1 MKVPQ
6 NLKQFVTD
14 GLAYLRRKPDI
25 GDAEIFASVNT
36 IATCRINYTSHIPCN
51 GLEEPKSLQ
60 TQGVGLRLAFTN
72 GSGIKIGFGQETG
85 SLTVE
90 GVEAAYRKAR
100 EGAVFDP
107 DFHGL
112 PDQPPSEAS
121 LRDYHDPLLLSLSDA
136 HLVDVGWKTIN
147 GALEELERS
156 PLLRAHSP
164 ASLGVIL
171 GGDVTLLQEEM
182 AVASTRLATP
192 EDDTSTLLFASLTA
206 MIETMNGKGSG
217 WSAETRL
224 AGFDGAAGGMAVRNA
239 LRVSGGGVRVASG
252 TYPVVLAP
260 QAVADIM
267 SHIVVPSLRLDT
279 FFAGYSA
286 FQGKLGAQVAS
297 EKLFV
302 HDSGND
308 RNLTAS
314 KGITCEGLPTGETEL
329 IAGGRL
335 VGLLSNDYETK
346 RMLHDGKARDKL
358 GVDPHDW
365 AHAIAP
371 RNGFRF
377 GQGGGRHHA
386 ALPSI
391 SPTNM
396 VIDGAQPAS
405 LDAMLAMVKNGVYV
419 GRIWYTYPINGIK
432 AGDFTATVVG
442 DSFMIRDGRLAEPLQ
457 PNSVRI
463 DDSIHSVLHRIMAI
477 EDKRTG
483 IVLWAADEMFY
494 APHMAVDGLTLS
506 AIGASS

>member
-1 MKVPQ
+1 MPE
-6 NLKQFVTD
+6 NLKQFVTE
-14 GLAYLRRKPDI
+14 GLAYLRRKPDV
-25 GDAEIFASVNT
+25 GDAELFASVNT
-36 IATCRINYTSHIPCN
+36 VVTCRINYTSHIPCN

-60 TQGVGLRLAFTN
+60 TRGVGLRIAFTN
-72 GSGIKIGFGQETG
+72 GTGIKFGFGQETG
-85 SLTVE
+85 SLTEE

-112 PDQPPSEAS
+112 PGPSTAGVR
-121 LRDYHDPLLLSLSDA
+121 LRDYHDPALLSLSDA
-136 HLVDVGWKTIN
+136 DLVDIGWKTIN
-147 GALEELERS
+147 GALEEFERS
-156 PLLRAHSP
+156 SLLRTHSP
-164 ASLGVIL
+164 GSLGLIL
-171 GGDVTLLQEEM
+171 GGDVTLLLEEM
-182 AVASTRLATP
+182 AIASTRLATP

-206 MIETMNGKGSG
+206 MIEAMNGKGSG

-224 AGFDGAAGGMAVRNA
+224 AGFDGGAGSMAVRNA
-239 LRVSGGGVRVASG
+239 LRVSGDGARVASG

-267 SHIVVPSLRLDT
+267 SNIVVPSLRLDT
-279 FFAGYSA
+279 FFAGNSA
-286 FQGKLGAQVAS
+286 FQGKLGSAVAS

-302 HDSGND
+302 RDSGND
-308 RNLTAS
+308 RHLTAS
-314 KGITCEGLPTGETEL
+314 KGITCEGFPTGETGL
-329 IAGGRL
+329 IAAGRL

-346 RMLHDGKARDKL
+346 RMLHDRQARDKL
-358 GVDPHDW
+358 GADPHEW
-365 AHAIAP
+365 SHAIAP

-377 GQGGGRHHA
+377 GQGGGRNHA

-396 VIDGAQPAS
+396 VIEGAQPAS
-405 LDAMLAMVKNGVYV
+405 LDEMLGMVANGVYV

-463 DDSIHSVLHRIMAI
+463 DDSINSVLHRIMAI

-494 APHMAVDGLTLS
+494 APHMAIDGLTLS
-506 AIGASS
+506 AIGAAS